1 MIIAESLHNK
11 PKYAIY
17 SKTVALEWMAGHWKW
32 SHLKTLDWK
41 CSQLKSLENNV
52 KLNQQSP
59 LHTELILLILL
70 IMACLWVSVSSVSQS
85 YLTLWDLM
93 NCSKPGLPD
102 HHQLPELTQT
112 HVHWVGDVIQP
123 SHPLLSPS
131 PLAISLSQHQGLFK
145 WVSSSHQV
153 AKVLQFQL

>member
-11 PKYAIY
+11 PKYEIY
-17 SKTVALEWMAGHWKW
+17 SKTVALEWMAGHWKL

-70 IMACLWVSVSSVSQS
+70 ILACLWVSVSSVSQS
-85 YLTLWDLM
+85 YLTL
-93 NCSKPGLPD
+93 
-102 HHQLPELTQT
+102 
-112 HVHWVGDVIQP
+112 
-123 SHPLLSPS
+123 
-131 PLAISLSQHQGLFK
+131 
-145 WVSSSHQV
+145 
-153 AKVLQFQL
+153 